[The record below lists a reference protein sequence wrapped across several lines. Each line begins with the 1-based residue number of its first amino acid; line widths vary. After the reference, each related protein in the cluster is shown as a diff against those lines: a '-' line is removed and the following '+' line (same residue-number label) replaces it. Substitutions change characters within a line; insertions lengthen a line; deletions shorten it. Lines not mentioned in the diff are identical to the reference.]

1 MKDLLKP
8 FLDRLAKLRAALD
21 RKATFHWGT
30 VTQATPLL
38 VHLDGDIDAAGGP
51 VDVAPQSVVSSI
63 PVGARVACIEQDRR
77 VIVIAVAS

>member
-8 FLDRLAKLRAALD
+8 IRDQIAKLWAAVD
-21 RKATFHWGT
+21 RKPTFRWGT
-30 VTQATPLL
+30 VSQETPLL
-38 VHLDGDIDAAGGP
+38 VQLDGDIDPAGDP